1 MINLFANDG
10 QRIYEVA
17 SFGPFIVGDPFV
29 AAIGIKQQPANVSRY
44 LK

>member
-10 QRIYEVA
+10 QRIYEVT

-29 AAIGIKQQPANVSRY
+29 AAIGNMFNKSY
-44 LK
+44 LIHS

>member
-29 AAIGIKQQPANVSRY
+29 AAIGIEKQPTNLFPVT
-44 LK
+44 

>member
-17 SFGPFIVGDPFV
+17 SFGPFIIGDPFV
-29 AAIGIKQQPANVSRY
+29 ATMGA
-44 LK
+44 LKFLQHS